1 MQYLVKYNMLKW
13 FKNLLRDWNYVQ
25 DELAAMGIFTNPY
38 GSYFSKEMFEEYCKH
53 INKSNPEQKD

>member
-1 MQYLVKYNMLKW
+1 MLKW
-13 FKNLLRDWNYVQ
+13 FKNLLRDWNHVQ